1 MGIFLPPLEFIQA
14 DPSRRD
20 LMGMTPLRV
29 VLAQESRRRRFALV
43 GVEVMVGD
51 TASGFV
57 YLNGTSHPHVQ
68 IGDLFLH

>member
-43 GVEVMVGD
+43 RGGGD
-51 TASGFV
+51 GGG
-57 YLNGTSHPHVQ
+57 YCQ
-68 IGDLFLH
+68 

>member
-1 MGIFLPPLEFIQA
+1 MVKA

-29 VLAQESRRRRFALV
+29 VLAQEIRGRRFALV

-51 TASGFV
+51 TASEYGK
-57 YLNGTSHPHVQ
+57 YTKL
-68 IGDLFLH
+68 